1 MCRGRDETIPQVAR
15 DSHRDSGVRLTE
27 LLAAL
32 SLGTDLGMGHPMEH
46 VLRQSFLALRLAER
60 LGLPPSERETVHY
73 ASLLAW
79 VGCHV
84 DAYEQAKWFGDDRAV
99 KHEIRQVDLGRPVES
114 AAFTLR
120 HLGAGAPLL
129 ARARLGLAF
138 VAEGRHDVDAMYDN
152 HWRAADAL
160 AERLGLGAAVRD
172 SVAQT
177 FERWDGKGEPAGVR
191 GQELLISTRL
201 VNLAD
206 VVEVFHRAGG
216 VGSALAVARARRGT
230 QFDPALVDLLEAEA
244 GSLFAELES
253 VSGWEA
259 MTSVAPGLGVALT
272 EAELDAALEAV
283 ADFVD
288 LKSPYTIGHSR
299 NVADLA
305 AQAARELTLPHHEVR
320 TLRRAGLVHD
330 VGRLGVSNAVWDKR
344 APLLQGEWERLRMHP
359 YLTERMLVASP
370 PLASLAALAA
380 RHHERLDGSGYP
392 QGLTGEHLSP
402 AARLLAAADTYR
414 TKSEPRPHRP
424 GCTPDQIAGHLRDEV
439 HAGRLDGTAVDAVL
453 RAAGHRV
460 RRRRQWPAGLT
471 TREVE
476 VLRLVAHGLSYRQ
489 IAEQL
494 VISRKTAG
502 NHVERVYAKLGV
514 TNRAM
519 ATLFAVKHGLLLA
532 EAVDTPGP
540 AGSAPEDGVVAP

>member
-1 MCRGRDETIPQVAR
+1 MLRVAR
-15 DSHRDSGVRLTE
+15 NSHAASGVCLTE

-60 LGLPPSERETVHY
+60 LGLGLQEREVVY
-73 ASLLAW
+73 YSSLLAW

-99 KHEIRQVDLGRPVES
+99 KHEIRQVDLGRPIES
-114 AAFTLR
+114 AAFALR
-120 HLGAGAPLL
+120 HLGAGEPPL
-129 ARARLGLAF
+129 ARARLGVAF
-138 VAEGRHDVDAMYDN
+138 LAEGRHDLDVMFDN

-160 AERLGLGAAVRD
+160 AERLGLGQAVRD

-177 FERWDGKGEPAGVR
+177 FERWDGKGVPAEAR
-191 GQELLISTRL
+191 GQALSISTRL

-216 VGSALAVARARRGT
+216 AEAALAVARARRGT
-230 QFDPALVDLLEAEA
+230 QFDPALVDLLQAEA
-244 GSLFAELES
+244 GGLFAELES
-253 VSGWEA
+253 VTGWDA
-259 MTSVAPGLGVALT
+259 VMSVAPDLGVTLT
-272 EAELDAALEAV
+272 EAQLDSALEAI

-288 LKSPYTIGHSR
+288 LKSPYTISHSR

-305 AQAARELTLPHHEVR
+305 AQAAREADLPHDDV
-320 TLRRAGLVHD
+320 TALRRAALVHD
-330 VGRLGVSNAVWDKR
+330 LGRLGVSNSIWDKETT
-344 APLLQGEWERLRMHP
+344 LLHGDWERLRMHP
-359 YLTERMLVASP
+359 YLTERMLAASP

-380 RHHERLDGSGYP
+380 QHHERLDGSGYP

-402 AARLLAAADTYR
+402 AARILAVADTYR
-414 TKSEPRPHRP
+414 TKAEPRPHRP
-424 GCTPDQIAGHLRDEV
+424 VGTPEEIAEHLRGEV
-439 HAGRLDGTAVDAVL
+439 RVGRLDGAAVDAVL

-471 TREVE
+471 AREVE
-476 VLRLVAHGLSYRQ
+476 VLRLVARGLSYRQ
-489 IAEQL
+489 IAEKL
-494 VISRKTAG
+494 VISRKTAS
-502 NHVERVYAKLGV
+502 NHVERVYAKIGV

-519 ATLFAVKHGLLLA
+519 ASLFAVKHGLLRA
-532 EAVDTPGP
+532 EALDESGR
-540 AGSAPEDGVVAP
+540 AGTGLEDGVATS

>member
-1 MCRGRDETIPQVAR
+1 MAR
-15 DSHRDSGVRLTE
+15 DSHQGSGVRLTE

-60 LGLPPSERETVHY
+60 LGLSPSEREIVHY
-73 ASLLAW
+73 SSLLAW

-99 KHEIRQVDLGRPVES
+99 KHEIRQVDLGRPIEN

-129 ARARLGLAF
+129 ARARLGVVF
-138 VAEGRHDVDAMYDN
+138 VAGGRHDVDAMFDN

-160 AERLGLGAAVRD
+160 AERLGLGRAVRD

-216 VGSALAVARARRGT
+216 VESALAVARARRGT
-230 QFDPALVDLLEAEA
+230 QFDPALVDLLEAAA
-244 GSLFAELES
+244 GGLFAELDT

-259 MTSVAPGLGVALT
+259 MTSVAPGLGVVLT
-272 EAELDAALEAV
+272 EAELDAALAAV

-288 LKSPYTIGHSR
+288 LKSPYTISHSR

-305 AQAARELTLPHHEVR
+305 AQAARELALPPDEVR

-330 VGRLGVSNAVWDKR
+330 LGRLGVSNSVWDKR
-344 APLLQGEWERLRMHP
+344 APLLQGEWERARMHP
-359 YLTERMLVASP
+359 YLTERMLAAAP
-370 PLASLAALAA
+370 PLAALASLAA

-392 QGLTGEHLSP
+392 RGLTGEQLSP
-402 AARLLAAADTYR
+402 AARVLAAADTYR

-424 GCTPDQIAGHLRDEV
+424 ACTPDQVAGHLRAEV
-439 HAGRLDGTAVDAVL
+439 HAGRLDGPAVDAVL

-460 RRRRQWPAGLT
+460 RRRVQWPAGLT
-471 TREVE
+471 SREVE

-489 IAEQL
+489 IAEKL

-540 AGSAPEDGVVAP
+540 AGSGPEDGVVAP